1 MYDVVVIGA
10 GVAGLN
16 ASWELARRGYRVA
29 LVERKPLEEIGE
41 KTCGDAIG
49 VHHFE
54 TLGWHPPEKVIEIR
68 YRGVKIYSP
77 REDHSIVVPGEGVGV
92 HRKKFGEWLLKRSL
106 DAGVELYASHVFLS
120 PILGD
125 NRIEAVRVKEIGRP
139 GTKELRARAFIDAS
153 GASPALRK
161 QVPREWPI
169 AERPFITDYN
179 LGFREII
186 ELEKPLEGEDKHYAI
201 IYMNT
206 EIAPGGYW
214 WLFPKRGGE
223 VGNIGLGV
231 IWSREGYNP
240 RHNYYR
246 YLKPRFPGRVI
257 HSGGGIIPTRRPL
270 PTLVWRNMAA
280 VGDAAYTV
288 NPVHGGGIGSSMEA
302 AMVVAKHLSE
312 ALEKGRV
319 DEETLWGA
327 NIDYMRLYGAK
338 QAGLDILRMFLQKL
352 GNEELQWIFEK
363 KLVSGEQIY
372 ELGTKAS
379 LAQEIVRNIVSFT
392 KLLRKPSMLK
402 RLIQVRDYMS
412 KAEKLHLDEYPAKP
426 SDIHEWMSRVEKL
439 YEEYRALIGFDPG
452 PRVPW

>member
-1 MYDVVVIGA
+1 MYDVVIVGA

-16 ASWELARRGYRVA
+16 ASWVLAKKGYRVA
-29 LVERKPLEEIGE
+29 LVERKPVDEIGE

-54 TLGWHPPEKVIEIR
+54 TLGWRPPEKVIEIR

-92 HRKKFGEWLLKRSL
+92 HRKMFGKWLLERSL
-106 DAGVELYASHVFLS
+106 DAGVELYAGHVFMDAVLRDGS
-120 PILGD
+120 VD
-125 NRIEAVRVKEIGRP
+125 AVRVKEVGRP
-139 GTKELRARAFIDAS
+139 GYKELRARAFIDAS
-153 GASPALRK
+153 GASPAVRK
-161 QVPREWPI
+161 KLPRDWPI

-186 ELEKPLEGEDKHYAI
+186 ELENPVEGEDKHYAI

-206 EIAPGGYW
+206 VIAPGGYW
-214 WLFPKRGGE
+214 WLFPKRDGL

-231 IWSREGYNP
+231 IWSTENHNP
-240 RHNYYR
+240 RHNYYK
-246 YLKPRFPGRVI
+246 YLKPRFPGKVI

-270 PTLVWRNMAA
+270 PTLVWRNVGV

-302 AMVVAKHLSE
+302 AMVVAEQMAE
-312 ALEKGRV
+312 ALEQGRV
-319 DEETLWGA
+319 NEETLWPA
-327 NIDYMRLYGAK
+327 NKRYMEIYGAK

-352 GNEELQWIFEK
+352 GDDDLQWIFEK
-363 KLVSGEQIY
+363 KVIDGAQVY
-372 ELGTKAS
+372 DLGTHAN
-379 LAQEIVRNIVSFT
+379 LAQEIVHNITRLT
-392 KLLRKPSMLK
+392 KLLRRPSLLRK
-402 RLIQVRDYMS
+402 LLHVKQYMDR
-412 KAEKLHLDEYPAKP
+412 AEKLYLDEYPETP
-426 SDIHEWMSRVEKL
+426 RELPEWMRRAEEL
-439 YEEYRALIGFDPG
+439 FDEYRRLIGFDPG